1 MPMSIPISTSISK
14 PESHTTTTTT
24 IGSCQQTN
32 IPFINKYQ
40 PQHFVNF
47 EQLDPNI
54 VLLLNTLIKI
64 NNLNLLLIGD
74 PGSGKTS
81 LIYAIIRE
89 YYKSNYKSDN
99 ILVLNSLKDQGI
111 SYYRNDLK
119 IFCQTSSLIP
129 GFKKIVL
136 LDDIDIINEQSQ
148 QVFRNCMDKYS
159 HKVHFISSCTNV
171 QKVIDSLQSRNI
183 IIKMNQV
190 EDVCLDKIMKK
201 IVAHENIIMD
211 ADAQKFILNIS
222 NLSIR
227 ILINYLEKSKILNTR
242 IDLAIAKQLCTN
254 ISFHIFEEYTTSL
267 TNKDLDT
274 CIKILYSLYDQGYSV
289 MDILDNYFL
298 FVKSTPLIDET
309 NKYKITKILCKYMT
323 IFHNIHEDEIELA
336 LFTNNLVELF

>member
-1 MPMSIPISTSISK
+1 MSTIESQISTL
-14 PESHTTTTTT
+14 
-24 IGSCQQTN
+24 IGQQTN

-40 PQHFVNF
+40 PQYFANF
-47 EQLDPNI
+47 EQLDANI
-54 VLLLNTLIKI
+54 VLLLNALIKI

-89 YYKSNYKSDN
+89 YYKNNYKSDN

-119 IFCQTSSLIP
+119 IFCQTSSLIH

-190 EDVCLDKIMKK
+190 EDVCLDKIMNK
-201 IVAHENIIMD
+201 IVCHENIIMD
-211 ADAQKFILNIS
+211 TDAQKFILNIS

-254 ISFHIFEEYTTSL
+254 ISFHIFEEYTTCL

-298 FVKSTPLIDET
+298 FVKSTSLIDET

-336 LFTNNLVELF
+336 LFTNNLVSLF

>member
-1 MPMSIPISTSISK
+1 MLKTELSTTA
-14 PESHTTTTTT
+14 TTATTATST
-24 IGSCQQTN
+24 ISCQQTN

-40 PQHFVNF
+40 PQCFAEF
-47 EQLDPNI
+47 EQLEYNVI
-54 VLLLNTLIKI
+54 LLLNTLIKI
-64 NNLNLLLIGD
+64 NNLNLLLVGD

-81 LIYAIIRE
+81 LVYAIIRE
-89 YYKSNYKSDN
+89 YYKKNYNADN
-99 ILVLNSLKDQGI
+99 ILILNSLKDQGI

-129 GFKKIVL
+129 GYKKIVL

-171 QKVIDSLQSRNI
+171 QKVIDSLQSRNV

-190 EDVCLDKIMKK
+190 EDTCLDKIMTK
-201 IVAHENIIMD
+201 IITHENIMIESD
-211 ADAQKFILNIS
+211 ARKFILNIS

-227 ILINYLEKSKILNTR
+227 ILINYLEKSKILNTC

-267 TNKDLDT
+267 TNKDLHK
-274 CIKILYSLYDQGYSV
+274 CIRILYSLYDQGYSV

-298 FVKSTPLIDET
+298 FVKSTPLIAET

-336 LFTNNLVELF
+336 LFTNNLIELF

>member
-1 MPMSIPISTSISK
+1 M
-14 PESHTTTTTT
+14 
-24 IGSCQQTN
+24 
-32 IPFINKYQ
+32 
-40 PQHFVNF
+40 
-47 EQLDPNI
+47 
-54 VLLLNTLIKI
+54 
-64 NNLNLLLIGD
+64 NNLNILLIGD

-81 LIYAIIRE
+81 LIYSIIRE
-89 YYKSNYKSDN
+89 YYKMNYNSDN

-119 IFCQTSSLIP
+119 IFCQTASLIH

-183 IIKMNQV
+183 IIKINQI
-190 EDVCLDKIMKK
+190 EDACLEK
-201 IVAHENIIMD
+201 IVAKIIKNEEIIITEE
-211 ADAQKFILNIS
+211 ARKFVLNIS
-222 NLSIR
+222 NASIR
-227 ILINYLEKSKILNTR
+227 ILINYLEKIKILNTSV
-242 IDLAIAKQLCTN
+242 DLSIVKLLCTN
-254 ISFHIFEEYTTSL
+254 ISFHIFENYTQLL
-267 TNKDLDT
+267 TEKNLDD
-274 CIKILYSLYDQGYSV
+274 CIKILYALYDQGYSV

-298 FVKSTPLIDET
+298 FIKTTPIIDET

-336 LFTNNLVELF
+336 LFTNNLIDLF